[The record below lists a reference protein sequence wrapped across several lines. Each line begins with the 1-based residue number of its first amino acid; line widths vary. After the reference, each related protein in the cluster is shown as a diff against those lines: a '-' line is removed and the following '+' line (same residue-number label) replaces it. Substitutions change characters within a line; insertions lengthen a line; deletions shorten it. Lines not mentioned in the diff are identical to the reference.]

1 MPTAPDDHPPDQ
13 PADGLAAGGRPGP
26 VDPPGPV
33 RSDHLTSFNEPAPW
47 PLDLDHLAWRRGLGA
62 VRQLARAQV
71 PDLVRS
77 RRLPPLRRLA
87 RTTLVLGLAVL
98 PWVLTER
105 RRGGS
110 SSRRDISR
118 RLRRAFERLGPSYIK
133 LGQVISSGEG
143 ILPDELVSEFRTL
156 RDRVPAESFETVR
169 AVVEADL
176 GRPLKEV
183 FAHFDGEPVAAASIA
198 QVHLAT
204 LVTGEPVAVKVQRP
218 GIDRLVAED
227 LAVMTW
233 LAPPLTRRIDLLKL
247 VNLPA
252 VIELFAETVV
262 EELDFRLEA
271 ENMLDVA
278 LVLDRT
284 GQRAIAVPRPHP
296 TLVTRRVLVMERMS
310 GFAFDDVDGIRAAHV
325 DTAAVVRA
333 CLISL
338 LEGAMIFGVF
348 HGDLHGGNLFIQL
361 DGRVA
366 LLDYGIT
373 GRLEPARRLVFLRML
388 LAAMVGDHR
397 SVLAGYQQLGA
408 IAPDADLD
416 AFLAD
421 IPVDRPPIDPG
432 EVDADQMIAE
442 MRRVTKALVRYGT
455 RLPKELMLFMKDF
468 LFIDAAMTTL
478 APDLDVVSEML
489 HISEYFLNN
498 HGAQIAHEIGL
509 DASAIRLDPEILRGA
524 LGLPTDGSTDTHREI
539 RQARQDVRRK
549 VEESRRRP

>member
-1 MPTAPDDHPPDQ
+1 MSDTPTNDPTLSDPAPPDPGD
-13 PADGLAAGGRPGP
+13 PARRP
-26 VDPPGPV
+26 DQ
-33 RSDHLTSFNEPAPW
+33 LTSFTEPAPW
-47 PLDLDHLAWRRGLGA
+47 PLDFDALAWRQGLGA
-62 VRQLARAQV
+62 VRERARAQV
-71 PDLVRS
+71 PKLVRS
-77 RRLPPLRRLA
+77 RRLPPLGRLV
-87 RTTLVLGLAVL
+87 RTAAVLILAVV
-98 PWVLTER
+98 PWALTTR
-105 RRGGS
+105 RAGGPA
-110 SSRRDISR
+110 SRRDISG

-143 ILPDELVSEFRTL
+143 ILPDELVVEFRTL
-156 RDRVPAESFETVR
+156 RDRVPAEPFEAVR

-227 LAVMTW
+227 LAVMAW
-233 LAPPLTRRIDLLKL
+233 LAPPLTRRVDLLKL

-278 LVLDRT
+278 VVLDRT

-310 GFAFDDVDGIRAAHV
+310 GFAFDDVAGIRAAEV

-348 HGDLHGGNLFIQL
+348 HGDLHGGNLFIQR

-397 SVLAGYQQLGA
+397 AVLAGYQQLGA

-416 AFLAD
+416 AFLAE
-421 IPVDRPPIDPG
+421 IPVDRPPLDPG

-478 APDLDVVSEML
+478 APDLDVVAEML

-498 HGAQIAHEIGL
+498 HGAQIAQEIGL
-509 DASAIRLDPEILRGA
+509 DPSAIRLEPEVLRGA
-524 LGLPTDGSTDTHREI
+524 LGLPPDGSTDTHAEI
-539 RQARQDVRRK
+539 RQVRRDVRRK
-549 VEESRRRP
+549 VDEARRRP